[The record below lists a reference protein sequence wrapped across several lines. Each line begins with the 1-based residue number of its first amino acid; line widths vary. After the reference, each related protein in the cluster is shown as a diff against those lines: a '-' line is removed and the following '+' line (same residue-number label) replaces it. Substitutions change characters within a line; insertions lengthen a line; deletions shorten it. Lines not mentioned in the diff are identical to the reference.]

1 MISLFADNIVAKL
14 MFLFFSV
21 FFYYP
26 ATSNTTMANRHL
38 FLCIVI
44 CSYVA
49 IGRSEDYY
57 ISSNIDDP
65 SHFDNQSNTTFYFS
79 NGSHELHYRFV
90 FKDVANISLIGT
102 GGVKNNLEST
112 ASDTYYEP
120 FSRIVCTNPSSGF
133 SFFNVTYVF
142 IANITFANC
151 GNNTAPIYFF
161 STYSFMIDIVSIENA
176 TGYGIFQQGPNPTQL
191 QYDSIIGSPLATI
204 TRSSFIIIDGTA
216 ISFNSLSQLNISDS
230 KFIGTTYGII
240 AVNSSQL
247 YLTNCTFFN
256 STVSL
261 TTASPM
267 LTYSFFVYVDH
278 CNFINS
284 VIGYSSVGAI
294 TILNDCTFYN
304 TTTAISTFGTIRSI
318 CMQCTFENCATG
330 INASVSDFTIINQSK
345 FDNVKH
351 PTHFVSLYEA
361 AIIDSSFNN
370 YINAGLYTYSFVVI
384 ENSNFS
390 NSRSSIIYAIQSEIL
405 FFKNVSFSN
414 GYSIGYGGALYLR
427 DSYIVFNAPTRVS
440 FINNTAPLGGGAI
453 YSEYQNSNLYC
464 FFRIYD
470 ETGTLSS
477 PGVQLYFKG
486 NKAGEVGK
494 DVYASL
500 NCTPSDSYAPLYD
513 TNNKTNLDILKL
525 LSASNDSLSSSND
538 SLDIAADPL
547 VVCMSYGT
555 INQCSNNQ
563 SEPLSILLHPGQTKT
578 ISLTTMDEYN
588 GTTPSVVFFTYP
600 DGSVYNAIRTTVNG
614 TRYDIKYIPG
624 ATLSLVPQ
632 VLFKFDFSSG
642 YKMLRISIMGIPC
655 PQGFTLN
662 AEKSACE
669 CITLFKDNNVTCNLT
684 DMSLSKPSYSWI
696 GNTSDGGV
704 LFYESCSPDYCNT
717 KTTVNLDA
725 PDEQC
730 NNNHSGVL
738 CGGCAHG
745 YSEVFGGPLCKKC
758 SNMYLLLL
766 IPFALMGMALVALL
780 IILNMT
786 VSNGTLNGFI
796 FYANIIKIND
806 EIFRPTYST
815 STATTVLSTFISWLN
830 LDLGIVTCFYGN
842 MDVPGKMWVQFAFPV
857 YIFLLVGAI
866 VLVGRYSTRVSRL
879 CRHNVVPVMATLIL
893 MSYTKLLKTSINI
906 FSRAAVLVE
915 HNSTLSN
922 NVVWRHD
929 GNIGYFRV
937 RGGHLQ
943 LFIAAVLLVAL
954 FIVPY
959 MLLMLLSSCAVTKSH
974 WKIFCWFNKIKP
986 FIDSYEGPYISR
998 HRFWTGFLLLI
1009 RIPIYVTTAA
1019 VEVAHSNITL
1029 ILVIFVATGLVIYLG
1044 RFGVYK
1050 KWQYFLL
1057 ELFLF
1062 VNLLVLFQL
1071 TLFFRGYNDV
1081 AVSSPSSGALLASYS
1096 ITVGSALVLFIAILI
1111 GKSYV
1116 VLHELLRPQKVLQET
1131 STYSI
1136 YDNGN
1141 YLEIVRYTELV
1152 EENNETNN
1160 FRQELIS

>member
-1 MISLFADNIVAKL
+1 MDEYSSL
-14 MFLFFSV
+14 
-21 FFYYP
+21 
-26 ATSNTTMANRHL
+26 
-38 FLCIVI
+38 
-44 CSYVA
+44 A
-49 IGRSEDYY
+49 I
-57 ISSNIDDP
+57 
-65 SHFDNQSNTTFYFS
+65 QSNTTFYFL
-79 NGSHELHYRFV
+79 NGSHELSYSFV
-90 FKDVANISLIGT
+90 FQDVENISLVGT
-102 GGVKNNLEST
+102 GGVKIKPYS
-112 ASDTYYEP
+112 SDSAADVYEP
-120 FSRIVCTNPSSGF
+120 FSRIVCTNLSSGF
-133 SFFNVTYVF
+133 SFFNVTNVF

-151 GNNTAPIYFF
+151 GSNSRLAAAISFF
-161 STYSFMIDIVSIENA
+161 FPYTFVIDTVSIVNT
-176 TGYGIFQQGPNPTQL
+176 TGYGILQEGPNPTQL
-191 QYDSIIGSPLATI
+191 QYDSIIWPLPLATI

-216 ISFNSLSQLNISDS
+216 ISFNSLSQLSISDS
-230 KFIGTTYGII
+230 KFIGTTYGIT

-247 YLTNCTFFN
+247 YLTNCTFFS

-261 TTASPM
+261 TTVASPTWG
-267 LTYSFFVYVDH
+267 LPFFVYVDH

-284 VIGYSSVGAI
+284 FIGYRSVGAI
-294 TILNDCTFYN
+294 TELNDCTFYN
-304 TTTAISTFGTIRSI
+304 TTTAISTFGTITFI

-330 INASVSDFTIINQSK
+330 INASLSYFTIISQSK
-345 FDNVKH
+345 FDNVKL

-361 AIIDSSFNN
+361 AIIDSRFNN
-370 YINAGLYTYSFVVI
+370 YINAGLYIYSLVVI

-390 NSRSSIIYAIQSEIL
+390 NSRSSSIYAIESVIL
-405 FFKNVSFSN
+405 FLKNISFSN
-414 GYSIGYGGALYLR
+414 GYSIGYGGALYL
-427 DSYIVFNAPTRVS
+427 SASSIVFYAPVRVS
-440 FINNTAPLGGGAI
+440 FVNNTAQLGGGAI

-464 FFRIYD
+464 FFRIID

-486 NKAGEVGK
+486 NRAGEVGR
-494 DVYASL
+494 DIYASL

-563 SEPLSILLHPGQTKT
+563 SEPLTILLHPGQTKT

-588 GTTPSVVFFTYP
+588 GTTPSLIFFTYP
-600 DGSVYNAIRTTVNG
+600 DGSVYDTIRTKTTGSDYV
-614 TRYDIKYIPG
+614 IKNELS
-624 ATLSLVPQ
+624 ATFSLVPQ
-632 VLFKFDFSSG
+632 VLFISGSTSG
-642 YKMLRISIMGIPC
+642 YTMLQISTMDSHC

-662 AEKSACE
+662 AETSVCE
-669 CITLFKDNNVTCNLT
+669 CITLFIKKNVKCNLLDVT
-684 DMSLSKPSYSWI
+684 ISKPLHSWI

-717 KTTVNLDA
+717 NTTVKFDA

-730 NNNHSGVL
+730 NNDHSGVL

-745 YSEVFGGPLCKKC
+745 YSEVFGEPLCKKC

-786 VSNGTLNGFI
+786 VSNGMLNGFI

-815 STATTVLSTFISWLN
+815 SATTAVLSTFISWLN
-830 LDLGIVTCFYGN
+830 LDLGIVTCFYDG
-842 MDVPGKMWVQFAFPV
+842 MSVRGKMWAQFAFPA
-857 YIFLLVGAI
+857 YIFSLVGAI
-866 VLVGRYSTRVSRL
+866 VLVGRYSARVSRL

-893 MSYTKLLKTSINI
+893 MSYTKLLKASIHI
-906 FSRAAVLVE
+906 FSRAVVLVE
-915 HNSTLSN
+915 HNSTLGN
-922 NVVWRHD
+922 NVVWRYD
-929 GNIGYFRV
+929 GNIGYF

-974 WKIFCWFNKIKP
+974 WKILCWFNKIKP

-1009 RIPIYVTTAA
+1009 RIPIYVTTAT
-1019 VEVAHSNITL
+1019 VEAAHSNINL
-1029 ILVIFVATGLVIYLG
+1029 ILVIFVAMGLVIYLG

-1050 KWQYFLL
+1050 KWQYSLL
-1057 ELFLF
+1057 ELSLY

-1071 TLFFRGYNDV
+1071 TLFFRGYNDA

-1111 GKSYV
+1111 GKSYM
-1116 VLHELLRPQKVLQET
+1116 VLHELLRPHKVLSQELQET
-1131 STYSI
+1131 STYVI
-1136 YDNGN
+1136 YDDGN
-1141 YLEIVRYTELV
+1141 YIELLKSSK
-1152 EENNETNN
+1152 ELIGRDSELKENDNETNN
-1160 FRQELIS
+1160 FREELLSSRD